1 MHRTQPTEPGYTI
14 HAELIEVHQTCRNQP
29 HSRPNHFLN
38 SPTTTPPRVFPP
50 VSVPSFSVPPKS
62 HYRCKDPRGQDL
74 HCHQDPAATVVSFR
88 TIRTFAT
95 ARIPPSP
102 PVFRATKTSATI
114 AVSFHADKTYI
125 ARISPLLPVF
135 RVVRTFAGT
144 RITLPGTLPP
154 LVSVPLGRLRVC
166 TRETLLTPSS
176 RALSWPRETSRLRGW
191 EVLHRTT
198 KELNRRDHDHNGV
211 LPSPNTSN
219 QTTTAQV
226 AFFLLQ
232 LQLHLQYIAIDNV
245 NP

>member
-1 MHRTQPTEPGYTI
+1 M
-14 HAELIEVHQTCRNQP
+14 
-29 HSRPNHFLN
+29 
-38 SPTTTPPRVFPP
+38 PPR
-50 VSVPSFSVPPKS
+50 SSY
-62 HYRCKDPRGQDL
+62 HCKDPRGQDL
-74 HCHQDPAATVVSFR
+74 HRHQDPAATAVSFR
-88 TIRTFAT
+88 AAGTFAT

-125 ARISPLLPVF
+125 SRISPSLPVF
-135 RVVRTFAGT
+135 RAARTFTGT

-154 LVSVPLGRLRVC
+154 LVSVPLGGLRVC

-176 RALSWPRETSRLRGW
+176 RAPSWPRETLRLRGW

-198 KELNRRDHDHNGV
+198 KELNRRHHDHNSA

-245 NP
+245 NR